1 NRTLEDNGLF
11 ILIDNVS
18 PENNEYDTFYNYIEK
33 TLVPSHERALKKTE
47 WLTLLEKN
55 GLQMQSCLTFDKKFD
70 FDWWC
75 NMMNVPVQKR
85 EKLTECMMKAPN
97 EMKGYFNIQFKNN
110 KVDSFYTEMAMF
122 ICKKSTTLKR

>member
-1 NRTLEDNGLF
+1 MKDNGLF

-18 PENNEYDTFYNYIEK
+18 PENNEYDTFYNFIEK
-33 TLVPSHERALKKTE
+33 KRDPSHERALKKTE

-75 NMMNVPVQKR
+75 NMMDVPLQKR

-110 KVDSFYTEMAMF
+110 KVESFYTEMAMF